1 MTEGAPKAEKR
12 VLLIGHRGFPSKAP
26 ENTLVSFRLALE
38 VPVDMVE
45 LDVHL
50 SKDRHIVVIHDAT
63 LERTTNGH
71 GAVRDHTLA
80 ALKQLDAGSWFAHS
94 FGEERIPELAEVFDA
109 LPEPTLVNVEIKS
122 DAVRDGVDLIERL
135 LGELIVRRHLETR
148 VLVSSFH
155 HGAVGRMKSL
165 FPAIETGVLY
175 AFPRDM
181 GKKPAELARLAGA
194 EAFIC
199 SRREASERI
208 VKNAQDN
215 GLKVIVYGLDT
226 PEHINMALDLGTD
239 GVVSNVPDVASE
251 VLKARNLR

>member
-80 ALKQLDAGSWFAHS
+80 ALKQ
-94 FGEERIPELAEVFDA
+94 
-109 LPEPTLVNVEIKS
+109 
-122 DAVRDGVDLIERL
+122 
-135 LGELIVRRHLETR
+135 
-148 VLVSSFH
+148 
-155 HGAVGRMKSL
+155 
-165 FPAIETGVLY
+165 
-175 AFPRDM
+175 
-181 GKKPAELARLAGA
+181 
-194 EAFIC
+194 
-199 SRREASERI
+199 
-208 VKNAQDN
+208 
-215 GLKVIVYGLDT
+215 
-226 PEHINMALDLGTD
+226 
-239 GVVSNVPDVASE
+239 
-251 VLKARNLR
+251 